1 MGDKPITIRDYA
13 KRKGVTRQ
21 AINKAINS
29 GRLSK
34 SIIKKDDQIF
44 LDADLADAEYEVN
57 TNKEKSRKPEN
68 IGESFSRGI
77 QGDDQKALAMNSR
90 NALVTY
96 KAKLAQLEYNERMG
110 LLVEA
115 QKVRDEMFKTG
126 RVLRDSLL
134 NIADRLGPEL
144 VGITDP
150 KIIHK
155 KIKDEIIFTLVGFD
169 KDMYADGIN
178 LG

>member
-1 MGDKPITIRDYA
+1 MKEISLKDYA
-13 KRKGVTRQ
+13 ARKGVTRQ
-21 AINKAINS
+21 AIIKAINS

-34 SIIKKDDQIF
+34 SVIKKGKLIY
-44 LDADLADAEYEVN
+44 LDEELANAEYEIN
-57 TNKEKSRKPEN
+57 TNKEKSRKHDN
-68 IGESFSRGI
+68 IGEDFVKGI
-77 QGDDQKALAMNSR
+77 QGGDQKNVAMAAR
-90 NALVTY
+90 NALITY
-96 KAKLAQLEYNERMG
+96 KAKIAQLEYNERMG

-169 KDMYADGIN
+169 KDMYDDGIN